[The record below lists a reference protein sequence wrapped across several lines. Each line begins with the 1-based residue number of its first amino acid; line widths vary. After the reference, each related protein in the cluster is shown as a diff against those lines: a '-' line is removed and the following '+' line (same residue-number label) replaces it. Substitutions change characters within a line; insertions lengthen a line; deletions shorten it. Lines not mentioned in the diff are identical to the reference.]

1 MTKRFLPDISLPS
14 LDSVINSGSDLFDKG
29 VDIITGGN
37 NPAAPDF
44 SKFMNKVGA
53 EDLSRPNLFLVRFS
67 NFATHIKADGVMDFL
82 TDVAGPD
89 QAGSSLARL
98 ADWGTD
104 QIREHGVG
112 IAMNSEIGKKLMGA
126 YNPKLLRTILPG
138 EFLDGIIPTGFD
150 INKDLAML
158 VKAASI
164 PGTGFDTKR
173 NYADKKPITTVSG
186 RNVDNITL
194 TFYLRT
200 NHMERAAMHSW
211 MNMVQD
217 PTTNEFGFYDTYA
230 RDIEIYPLD
239 RRGVPMSVT
248 KLDGCFPVSLSPINY
263 DTDSNNMI
271 ATFDVEFTVSTMVTK
286 EFTGNSPFFNE
297 ARSIWDNVKTNPS
310 LGKLFK

>member
-1 MTKRFLPDISLPS
+1 MTKRFLPDISIPS
-14 LDSVINSGSDLFDKG
+14 IDSIIDSGKDLFDKG
-29 VDIITGGN
+29 VDIITGGD
-37 NPAAPDF
+37 NPASPDF

-82 TDVAGPD
+82 PDLGGPNPG
-89 QAGSSLARL
+89 GSSLERL
-98 ADWGTD
+98 SDWGID
-104 QIREHGVG
+104 QIREFGVG
-112 IAMNSEIGKKLMGA
+112 MAMNSEIGKKLMGA

-138 EFLDGIIPTGFD
+138 EFLDGIIPMGFD
-150 INKDLAML
+150 INKDIAML

-164 PGTGFDTKR
+164 PGTGFDTGR
-173 NYADKKPITTVSG
+173 NYADKKPMTTVTG
-186 RNVDNITL
+186 RSVDNITL

-200 NHMERAAMHSW
+200 NHMERAAMHAW

-230 RDIEIYPLD
+230 REIEIYPLD
-239 RRGVPMSVT
+239 RSGVPMSVT

-263 DTDSNNMI
+263 DTDSNNMV

-286 EFTGNSPFFNE
+286 EFNGSSPFFNE
-297 ARSIWDNVKTNPS
+297 ARSIWENVKTNPA
-310 LGKLFK
+310 LGKLF

>member
-1 MTKRFLPDISLPS
+1 MTKRFLPDISIPS
-14 LDSVINSGSDLFDKG
+14 IDSIIDKGADLFDQG
-29 VDIITGGN
+29 VDLITGGS
-37 NPAAPDF
+37 NPASPDF

-67 NFATHIKADGVMDFL
+67 NFATHINADGVMDFL
-82 TDVAGPD
+82 SDVGGPT
-89 QAGSSLARL
+89 QGLSSLERGAE
-98 ADWGTD
+98 WGLD
-104 QIREHGVG
+104 QIREFGVG
-112 IAMNSEIGKKLMGA
+112 MAMNSEIGQKLMGA

-138 EFLDGIIPTGFD
+138 EFLDGIIPMGFD

-164 PGTGFDTKR
+164 PGTGFDTSR
-173 NYADKKPITTVSG
+173 HFADKKPVTTVSG
-186 RNVDNITL
+186 RSVDNITL

-200 NHMERAAMHSW
+200 NHMERAAMHAW

-217 PTTNEFGFYDTYA
+217 PTTNEYGFYDTYA

-263 DTDSNNMI
+263 DTDSNNMV

-286 EFTGNSPFFNE
+286 EFTGSSPFFNE
-297 ARSIWDNVKTNPS
+297 ARSILENARSNPA
-310 LGKLFK
+310 LGKLF